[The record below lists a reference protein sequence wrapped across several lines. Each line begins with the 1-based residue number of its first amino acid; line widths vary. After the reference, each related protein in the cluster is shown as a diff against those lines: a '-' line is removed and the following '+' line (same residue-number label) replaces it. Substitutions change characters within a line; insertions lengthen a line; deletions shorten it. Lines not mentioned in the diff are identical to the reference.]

1 MSGLSRVMEENGTL
15 VIGVAAF
22 ALVMLVAARH
32 GLVVDGWMA
41 LVSGRE
47 VAQDG
52 LPSHDMLT
60 VWAHGH
66 RWVDQQW
73 LAQLVLYGL
82 ARAGGFKL
90 ALLTHAALGVG
101 GLALAATAGR
111 RLGGSAR
118 AATWVLLPALVAYYP
133 EASVLR
139 PQSFAYP
146 LFAGVL
152 WLLAADSRSP
162 SGRVFAVFPILALWA
177 NLHGSVLLGAGLVSL
192 AGLVHLGQGL
202 LARPRRL
209 SLRGALLVLGPWP
222 CVLVSPYA
230 LHLPAYYEKVLVGSD
245 FSRFVSEWAP
255 TTLTRSTAAVYLLV
269 LAGLWLIGRA
279 GARITT
285 FEKLAFV
292 AMSAV
297 AFQAIRNTAWLGL
310 TALVV
315 LPVLVDAIRRPGE
328 EPRRLNRMLATAML
342 GVVLLAVADV
352 SVNPQSWFTGDF
364 PATAADAAARAAGP
378 HGKVIASSPYA
389 DWLLWSEPRLGGRV
403 AFDARYELL
412 TTGQLSTLG
421 SFESRVG
428 DWMKTTRGYA
438 AVVLGARDDRA
449 LATALVATRRARV
462 AYRDADVVVLS
473 LR

>member
-1 MSGLSRVMEENGTL
+1 MSGLSQVLEENGTL

-22 ALVMLVAARH
+22 ALVMLIATRH
-32 GLVVDGWMA
+32 GLVIDGWMA

-47 VAQDG
+47 VAQHG

-73 LAQLVLYGL
+73 LAQLVFYGL

-90 ALLTHAALGVG
+90 ALLVHAALGVG
-101 GLALAATAGR
+101 GLALAAAAGR
-111 RLGGSAR
+111 HLGGSAR
-118 AATWVLLPALVAYYP
+118 AATWVLMPALVAYYP

-162 SGRVFAVFPILALWA
+162 SRRVFATFPLLALWA

-192 AGLVHLGQGL
+192 AGLVDLGQGL
-202 LARPRRL
+202 RSRPRRF
-209 SLRGALLVLGPWP
+209 SSRGAVLVLGPWP
-222 CVLVSPYA
+222 CLLVSPYA
-230 LHLPAYYEKVLVGSD
+230 LLLPAYYQKVLVGSD

-292 AMSAV
+292 AMSVV
-297 AFQAIRNTAWLGL
+297 AFQAVRNTAWLGL

-315 LPVLVDAIRRPGE
+315 LPVLVDALRRPGG
-328 EPRRLNRMLATAML
+328 EPRRLNRLLASAML
-342 GVVLLAVADV
+342 GVVLLAVAGV
-352 SVNPQSWFTGDF
+352 SVKPQSWFTGGF
-364 PATAADAAARAAGP
+364 PPAAAAAAARAAGP

-389 DWLLWSEPRLGGRV
+389 DWLLWSEPRLSGRV

-412 TTGQLSTLG
+412 TKNQLSALG
-421 SFESRVG
+421 AFEARVG
-428 DWMKTTRGYA
+428 DWMKTTHGYA
-438 AVVLGARDDRA
+438 AVALGARDDRA
-449 LATALVATRRARV
+449 LAAALLASQKARV